1 MKNCQQKSCVKSRF
15 KGSGLKRREDE
26 LEGDLNFFGIY
37 KHEKRHGLW
46 KRHIFKIGVDPRTQ
60 GKHLKQLSLIGIP
73 LTLENMK
80 IFMIL
85 LKGFIVFFYFNQYAA
100 ILHNFLY
107 PARISK
113 FFHQQPT
120 FLVKQ
125 KMISF
130 SHMNIVYP
138 TMIFF
143 ISSIEGFF
151 QRVRNLT

>member
-1 MKNCQQKSCVKSRF
+1 MKNCWQKSCVKSCF

-60 GKHLKQLSLIGIP
+60 GKNLKQLSLIGIP

-85 LKGFIVFFYFNQYAA
+85 LKGFIVFFISINMQQFYTNFVPCKNFQIFSPTTHIFGKTKNDIFLSHEYCLPYYEIFHIFN
-100 ILHNFLY
+100 
-107 PARISK
+107 
-113 FFHQQPT
+113 
-120 FLVKQ
+120 
-125 KMISF
+125 
-130 SHMNIVYP
+130 
-138 TMIFF
+138 
-143 ISSIEGFF
+143 
-151 QRVRNLT
+151 

>member
-1 MKNCQQKSCVKSRF
+1 MKNCWQKSCVKSRF

-60 GKHLKQLSLIGIP
+60 GKNLKQLSLIGIP

-85 LKGFIVFFYFNQYAA
+85 LKGFIVFFISINMQQFYTIFCTLQEFP
-100 ILHNFLY
+100 NFFTNN
-107 PARISK
+107 PH
-113 FFHQQPT
+113 FW
-120 FLVKQ
+120 
-125 KMISF
+125 
-130 SHMNIVYP
+130 
-138 TMIFF
+138 
-143 ISSIEGFF
+143 
-151 QRVRNLT
+151 